1 MERSYTKEIQ
11 FRDGAGKLHGFTT
24 GMVAVKKKFK
34 TASGGSL
41 TSKIRFML
49 DTEFTE
55 FFPIWVWV
63 IEHPEGIFV
72 VDTGENSRVNSK
84 DYFKQEGPVLN
95 WINTTQFKFIV
106 SPEEE
111 IDRQLGKLNLSP
123 EKITNVLMTHLHLDH
138 IDGLKH
144 FDSEKVLVHNV
155 EWDHPSFALPTLY
168 PKDFSPK
175 RSGFTTLNKTG
186 LNFGLPVTK
195 AKDLFMVATPGHTK
209 GHASVLVETKEL
221 SYLLAGDVTYDE
233 QQLYQEIPAGAHQNF
248 TMARQTFKHIKQY
261 ATQQQTVYLP
271 SHDPLAIDRIASGN
285 YLRI

>member
-1 MERSYTKEIQ
+1 MQRSYTKEVT

-24 GMVAVKKKFK
+24 GVVAVKRKFK

-41 TSKIRFML
+41 TSKLRFIF
-49 DTEFTE
+49 DNEFTE

-72 VDTGENSRVNSK
+72 VDTGENSNVNSK
-84 DYFKQEGPVLN
+84 DYFKKEGLVLN
-95 WINTTQFKFIV
+95 WINTTQFKFV
-106 SPEEE
+106 VNTEEE
-111 IDRQLGKLNLSP
+111 IHHQLTKLNLSP

-144 FDSEKVLVHNV
+144 FDSERVLVHNV

-168 PKDFSPK
+168 PKDFAPRRPS
-175 RSGFTTLNKTG
+175 FTSFNKTG

-209 GHASVLVETKEL
+209 GHASVLAETKEL

-233 QQLYQEIPAGAHQNF
+233 QQLYQEISAGAHQNF
-248 TMARQTFKHIKQY
+248 ALARQTFKSIKQY
-261 ATQQQTVYLP
+261 AAQQRTVYLP
-271 SHDPLAIDRIASGN
+271 SHDPLAIDRIVYDN
-285 YLRI
+285 YLRV